1 MLIKKEEIGKSR
13 NRLNEYK
20 MQLLSLSLDQQE
32 IAVGLCLGDA
42 SLQKQSKNKEEY
54 RLKFEWS
61 HKHKDYVF
69 HVYDQFSEWILSPPK
84 LQGRFHPL
92 TKNLIQTW
100 RFQTISHIAFLP
112 LAELFLPVFSAFG
125 PSPEVPEGMENIST
139 STADTKLST
148 KRVFKKLIKPRL
160 VLDHLTPKGLAYW
173 YMDDGG
179 LAFPNRFATSL
190 NTHGFQFEEV
200 KNLCEELSQKFEL
213 ICWPK
218 KNKGHHCI
226 IISGHSYKHFKA
238 LIEPWI
244 VPTMRYKIPPRL

>member
-20 MQLLSLSLDQQE
+20 MQLLSLSLDQKE

-42 SLQKQSKNKEEY
+42 SLQKQSKNKEARRGETKSLEY

-61 HKHKDYVF
+61 HKHKDYLF

-84 LQGRFHPL
+84 LQGREARL
-92 TKNLIQTW
+92 TKNLVQTW
-100 RFQTISHIAFLP
+100 RFQTISHTAFLP
-112 LAELFLPVFSAFG
+112 LAELFFAGSPSSA
-125 PSPEVPEGMENIST
+125 EVPEGMENIPT

-200 KNLCEELSQKFEL
+200 KNLCEELSL
-213 ICWPK
+213 CS
-218 KNKGHHCI
+218 KNQRRTFGP
-226 IISGHSYKHFKA
+226 
-238 LIEPWI
+238 LE
-244 VPTMRYKIPPRL
+244 KI